1 MYRSINGAQA
11 SWVWFWFRSLLTTPL
26 FRLLQPTKYLV
37 EIGRVAVIDFGADA
51 GKLVTIV
58 DVIDQNRALVDGTPG
73 GVSRQAIQFKRL
85 RLTKFRLDIP
95 HGTSSKV
102 VKKVYAAEEIDNKFA
117 STPLAL
123 RLKQRSLVSKLWWE

>member
-1 MYRSINGAQA
+1 MYLSFAY
-11 SWVWFWFRSLLTTPL
+11 PL
-26 FRLLQPTKYLV
+26 ITLFNRFQQPSKYLV
-37 EIGRVAVIDFGADA
+37 EIGRVALVDFGPDA

-58 DVIDQNRALVDGTPG
+58 DVIDQNRALVDGTPA
-73 GVSRQAIQFKRL
+73 GVPRQAIQFKRL

-102 VKKVYAAEEIDNKFA
+102 VKKAYAAEEIDNKFA

-123 RLKQRSLVSKLWWE
+123 RLKQRSLVSNLSGVPGV